1 MKSSEFNA
9 APKLRMSPGI
19 FSLVSF
25 PLPSFTHHQPY
36 PITILFITFFFIGR
50 IKKIP
55 GTLASLISLV
65 PGWIILNYTNTYI
78 FLLVIIVYTVI
89 SYFYTVKYIK
99 TQNDKDPKEIVAD
112 EVVAMWTILLFIP
125 INIQQYILC
134 FIIFRFFEQ
143 SRAINNSIIL
153 NILQKRVHIFWMS

>member
-1 MKSSEFNA
+1 MKMNKVDE
-9 APKLRMSPGI
+9 I
-19 FSLVSF
+19 
-25 PLPSFTHHQPY
+25 
-36 PITILFITFFFIGR
+36 FITFFFIGR

-134 FIIFRFFEQ
+134 FIIFRFFDISKIYPINTIEKKYKNAFGIFADDIMA
-143 SRAINNSIIL
+143 AIYTITLIKII
-153 NILQKRVHIFWMS
+153 HTF

>member
-1 MKSSEFNA
+1 MKMNKVDE
-9 APKLRMSPGI
+9 I
-19 FSLVSF
+19 
-25 PLPSFTHHQPY
+25 
-36 PITILFITFFFIGR
+36 FITFFFIGR

-112 EVVAMWTILLFIP
+112 EVVAM
-125 INIQQYILC
+125 
-134 FIIFRFFEQ
+134 
-143 SRAINNSIIL
+143 
-153 NILQKRVHIFWMS
+153 